1 MAAFPVPRSPNPA
14 CSFPAPGSPVGAC
27 TSHTGG
33 AGRRQRG
40 GWPLKGRP
48 QRAARLPALLPRR
61 PRRPSS
67 LLTPRWTGSRNRPSL
82 QHVMRPDSSTLAGV
96 IGKATPGAHRLSTSL
111 STWGPFPQPA
121 LPGVS
126 GTTDPS
132 ATPTAQSAPRGGL
145 VDACTSPTGV
155 PVLLRLPS
163 CRHAGANTPAGTAR
177 CIVRLPSR
185 AAIGLPLL
193 PGGSAPA
200 LPVSRPA
207 QRSQKFRPA
216 CSLSCSTQP
225 FDTGVL
231 QYMSLPPCTAP
242 VATNRNENCC
252 VGFAPTRKT
261 RLSTAHR

>member
-1 MAAFPVPRSPNPA
+1 
-14 CSFPAPGSPVGAC
+14 
-27 TSHTGG
+27 
-33 AGRRQRG
+33 
-40 GWPLKGRP
+40 
-48 QRAARLPALLPRR
+48 
-61 PRRPSS
+61 
-67 LLTPRWTGSRNRPSL
+67 
-82 QHVMRPDSSTLAGV
+82 MRPDSSTLAGV
-96 IGKATPGAHRLSTSL
+96 IGKATPGARRLSTSL
-111 STWGPFPQPA
+111 STWGPFPRPA

-126 GTTDPS
+126 STTNPS
-132 ATPTAQSAPRGGL
+132 ATPPAQSAPRGGL
-145 VDACTSPTGV
+145 VDACTSPTGI

-200 LPVSRPA
+200 LTVSRPA
-207 QRSQKFRPA
+207 QRSLKFQPA

-261 RLSTAHR
+261 RLSTAHRRTRSGRDANSGCWNSGGRAALPQPTGCAGAHGRHGARCCRRRDTFGRTHRTGSDASPKEHRGGAV

>member
-1 MAAFPVPRSPNPA
+1 
-14 CSFPAPGSPVGAC
+14 
-27 TSHTGG
+27 
-33 AGRRQRG
+33 
-40 GWPLKGRP
+40 
-48 QRAARLPALLPRR
+48 
-61 PRRPSS
+61 
-67 LLTPRWTGSRNRPSL
+67 
-82 QHVMRPDSSTLAGV
+82 MRPDSSTLAGV
-96 IGKATPGAHRLSTSL
+96 IGKATPGARRLSTSL
-111 STWGPFPQPA
+111 STWGPFPRPA

-126 GTTDPS
+126 STTNPS
-132 ATPTAQSAPRGGL
+132 ATPPAQSAPRGGL
-145 VDACTSPTGV
+145 VDACTSPTGI

-200 LPVSRPA
+200 LTVSRPA
-207 QRSQKFRPA
+207 QRSLKFQPA

-261 RLSTAHR
+261 RLSTAHRKSPSDPAWVQIYPTFASQAPARRTGKYWNAAAKPPPHFATCSGTRKTSSRTKALDPSAASRSIKTPSAEPAVLGLRKAI

>member
-1 MAAFPVPRSPNPA
+1 
-14 CSFPAPGSPVGAC
+14 
-27 TSHTGG
+27 
-33 AGRRQRG
+33 
-40 GWPLKGRP
+40 
-48 QRAARLPALLPRR
+48 
-61 PRRPSS
+61 
-67 LLTPRWTGSRNRPSL
+67 
-82 QHVMRPDSSTLAGV
+82 MRPDSSTLAGV
-96 IGKATPGAHRLSTSL
+96 IGKATPGARRLSTSL
-111 STWGPFPQPA
+111 STWGPFPRPA

-126 GTTDPS
+126 STTNPS
-132 ATPTAQSAPRGGL
+132 ATPPAQSAPRGGL
-145 VDACTSPTGV
+145 VDACTSPTGI

-200 LPVSRPA
+200 LTVSRPA
-207 QRSQKFRPA
+207 QRSLKFQPA

-261 RLSTAHR
+261 RLSTAHRQPWPGIRPYGLPRHSSRRYPT

>member
-1 MAAFPVPRSPNPA
+1 
-14 CSFPAPGSPVGAC
+14 
-27 TSHTGG
+27 
-33 AGRRQRG
+33 
-40 GWPLKGRP
+40 
-48 QRAARLPALLPRR
+48 
-61 PRRPSS
+61 
-67 LLTPRWTGSRNRPSL
+67 
-82 QHVMRPDSSTLAGV
+82 MRPDSSTLAGV
-96 IGKATPGAHRLSTSL
+96 IGKATPGARRVSTSL
-111 STWGPFPQPA
+111 STWGPFPRPA

-126 GTTDPS
+126 STTNPS
-132 ATPTAQSAPRGGL
+132 ATPPAQSAPRGGL

-163 CRHAGANTPAGTAR
+163 CRHAGATTPAGTAR

-231 QYMSLPPCTAP
+231 QYISLPPCTAP